1 MRLSVFTV
9 ASAAIAAVGTNA
21 VDVQEIPGY
30 EAIPEPTTNKY
41 SEVASSA
48 LPTFSIDSLEPTYMP
63 DEDLKP
69 TGIQARAVPAS
80 SQTTSTTATTD
91 GPTDESYDAF
101 VKWMISRGLEGY
113 TENDEKKLIARDV
126 NAQTTTPIADPP
138 TDGPSDES
146 FVAFVEWMESR
157 HLEGSIEKDGVRNH
171 ARSVPAQAEP
181 ATDGPAD
188 DTFDAF
194 VKWMESREVPE
205 GVEHHARSLEEEEE
219 DEYPSEEEHQLYAR
233 DAEAN
238 AHPEEEG
245 SKDLDWS
252 QVFNEELQLHARS
265 LEDDEPVED
274 GEYDELDEEHEAPP
288 IGRRSESE
296 QDYPVEEDFEEFLAR
311 HGYSPE
317 EYSTP
322 TEAQEEAPEPEIQ
335 QVAPEASTSTGVASP
350 AAAPTPKPT
359 SAGSSP
365 IPTPT
370 SAVFQWSEVA
380 SETAPSSSTN
390 IQARSVSSHFRFRD
404 RHHTTSAHPSS
415 SSSSVGTVSATGA
428 TATTSTTTTTTSRKG
443 FFGLPW

>member
-30 EAIPEPTTNKY
+30 EAIPEPSTNKY

-69 TGIQARAVPAS
+69 SGIQARAVPAS
-80 SQTTSTTATTD
+80 SQAAQTTATTD
-91 GPTDESYDAF
+91 EPTDESYDAF

-113 TENDEKKLIARDV
+113 TENDDKKLIARDV
-126 NAQTTTPIADPP
+126 NAATTTPIADPP

-146 FVAFVEWMESR
+146 FVAFVEWMEGR

-205 GVEHHARSLEEEEE
+205 GVKHHARSLEEE
-219 DEYPSEEEHQLYAR
+219 DEYPSEEEHELYAR

-238 AHPEEEG
+238 VHPKKREMRILTG
-245 SKDLDWS
+245 AK
-252 QVFNEELQLHARS
+252 F
-265 LEDDEPVED
+265 ED
-274 GEYDELDEEHEAPP
+274 GEYEELDEEHEAPP
-288 IGRRSESE
+288 VGRRSESE

-359 SAGSSP
+359 SAGSSLST
-365 IPTPT
+365 TPT
-370 SAVFQWSEVA
+370 SAASQWSEVA

-404 RHHTTSAHPSS
+404 RHHATSAHPSS

-428 TATTSTTTTTTSRKG
+428 TATTSTTITTTSRKG

>member
-1 MRLSVFTV
+1 MRLSVFTI
-9 ASAAIAAVGTNA
+9 ASAAFAAVGTNA

-80 SQTTSTTATTD
+80 TQTASTTATSD
-91 GPTDESYDAF
+91 EPTDESYDAF

-126 NAQTTTPIADPP
+126 NAPTTTPIADPP

-146 FVAFVEWMESR
+146 FVALVEWMEGR
-157 HLEGSIEKDGVRNH
+157 HLEGSIEKEGVRNH
-171 ARSVPAQAEP
+171 ARSVPAQADT

-194 VKWMESREVPE
+194 VKWMETREVPE
-205 GVEHHARSLEEEEE
+205 GVEHHARSLEEE
-219 DEYPSEEEHQLYAR
+219 DEYPVEEEHQLYAR

-245 SKDLDWS
+245 DEDLDWS

-274 GEYDELDEEHEAPP
+274 GEYEELDEEHEAPP
-288 IGRRSESE
+288 VGRRSESE
-296 QDYPVEEDFEEFLAR
+296 QDYPVDEDFEEFLAR

-322 TEAQEEAPEPEIQ
+322 TEAHEDAPEPEVQ

-370 SAVFQWSEVA
+370 SAASQWSEVA

-415 SSSSVGTVSATGA
+415 SGSSVGTVSATGA
-428 TATTSTTTTTTSRKG
+428 TATTSTTTTSRKG

>member
-80 SQTTSTTATTD
+80 AQTASTTATTD
-91 GPTDESYDAF
+91 EPTDESYDAF
-101 VKWMISRGLEGY
+101 VKWM
-113 TENDEKKLIARDV
+113 
-126 NAQTTTPIADPP
+126 
-138 TDGPSDES
+138 ES
-146 FVAFVEWMESR
+146 
-157 HLEGSIEKDGVRNH
+157 K
-171 ARSVPAQAEP
+171 
-181 ATDGPAD
+181 
-188 DTFDAF
+188 
-194 VKWMESREVPE
+194 EVPE
-205 GVEHHARSLEEEEE
+205 GVEHHARSLEEE

-238 AHPEEEG
+238 VHPEEEG
-245 SKDLDWS
+245 DEDLDWS

-274 GEYDELDEEHEAPP
+274 GDYEELDEEHEAPP
-288 IGRRSESE
+288 VGRRSESE

-322 TEAQEEAPEPEIQ
+322 TEAHEDAPEPEVQ

-370 SAVFQWSEVA
+370 SAAPQWSEVA

-415 SSSSVGTVSATGA
+415 SSSSSVGTVSATGA
-428 TATTSTTTTTTSRKG
+428 TATTSTTTTTTGRKG

>member
-21 VDVQEIPGY
+21 VDAQEIPGY
-30 EAIPEPTTNKY
+30 EAIPEPSTNKY

-80 SQTTSTTATTD
+80 TQTASTTATTD
-91 GPTDESYDAF
+91 EPTDESYDAF

-146 FVAFVEWMESR
+146 FVAFVEWMEGR
-157 HLEGSIEKDGVRNH
+157 HLEGSIEKEGVRNH
-171 ARSVPAQAEP
+171 ARSVPAQAES

-205 GVEHHARSLEEEEE
+205 GVEHHARSLEEE

-245 SKDLDWS
+245 SEDLDWS

-274 GEYDELDEEHEAPP
+274 GEYEELDQEHEAPP

-296 QDYPVEEDFEEFLAR
+296 QEYPVEEDFEEFLAR

-322 TEAQEEAPEPEIQ
+322 TEAHEDAPEPEVQ
-335 QVAPEASTSTGVASP
+335 QVAPEASTSSGVASP

-370 SAVFQWSEVA
+370 SAASQWSEVA

-415 SSSSVGTVSATGA
+415 SSSSVGTVSATDA
-428 TATTSTTTTTTSRKG
+428 TAAASITTTTTGRKG

>member
-1 MRLSVFTV
+1 MFKF
-9 ASAAIAAVGTNA
+9 A
-21 VDVQEIPGY
+21 EIPGY
-30 EAIPEPTTNKY
+30 EATPEPTTNKY

-80 SQTTSTTATTD
+80 SQTAPTTATTE
-91 GPTDESYDAF
+91 GPADESYDAF

-113 TENDEKKLIARDV
+113 TEDDDKKLIARDV

-146 FVAFVEWMESR
+146 FVAFVEWMEGR
-157 HLEGSIEKDGVRNH
+157 HLEGSIEKDGVKNH

-194 VKWMESREVPE
+194 VKWMESREIPE
-205 GVEHHARSLEEEEE
+205 GVEHHARSLEEE

-245 SKDLDWS
+245 SEDLDWS

-274 GEYDELDEEHEAPP
+274 GGEYEELDEEHEAPP
-288 IGRRSESE
+288 VGRRSESE

-322 TEAQEEAPEPEIQ
+322 TEAQEEAPEPEVQ
-335 QVAPEASTSTGVASP
+335 QVAPEASTSIGVASP

-365 IPTPT
+365 IPTST
-370 SAVFQWSEVA
+370 SAASQWSEVA
-380 SETAPSSSTN
+380 SETAPSSPTN

-415 SSSSVGTVSATGA
+415 SSSDVVTVSATGA
-428 TATTSTTTTTTSRKG
+428 TAVSSTTTSRKG

>member
-9 ASAAIAAVGTNA
+9 AYAAIAAVGTNA

-30 EAIPEPTTNKY
+30 EAIPEPSTNKY

-80 SQTTSTTATTD
+80 SQTASTTATTD
-91 GPTDESYDAF
+91 EPTDESYDAF

-126 NAQTTTPIADPP
+126 NAPTTTPIADPP

-146 FVAFVEWMESR
+146 FVAFVEWMEGR
-157 HLEGSIEKDGVRNH
+157 HLEGSIEKEGVRNH

-205 GVEHHARSLEEEEE
+205 GVEHHARSLEEE
-219 DEYPSEEEHQLYAR
+219 DEYPSEEEHELYAR

-238 AHPEEEG
+238 AHSEEEG
-245 SKDLDWS
+245 SEDLDWS

-274 GEYDELDEEHEAPP
+274 GGEYEELDEEHEGPP
-288 IGRRSESE
+288 VARRSESE

-311 HGYSPE
+311 HGYNPE

-322 TEAQEEAPEPEIQ
+322 TEAQEEVPEPEVQ